1 MARVA
6 FLQLN
11 FYELHG
17 LESLSAALKARGHEV
32 RLFIPGYERKAL
44 RALADYRPD
53 VLGLGLTTVERDEAL
68 QWARAVKE
76 RTGAKVVFGGID
88 PTFFPDI
95 ALDPAVD
102 AVLRGEAEQTLAD
115 LVDRVGRGEDFHDLA
130 GIAYARDGQLVTNPL
145 PPVLHDLDTLPFPD
159 KSLYMSSYRYFRDYP
174 IKFFMAS
181 RGCPHGCSYCANRG
195 LRALYP
201 NPGDYIRF
209 KSPGYFIEEIKA
221 ALKLTTARVIGFNDD
236 LFTHRA
242 KWLREFLPRF
252 KAEVGLPFFC
262 CARIDTL
269 TEEKVR
275 LLAEN
280 GCYTCWYGLE
290 GADPAYRELMLG
302 RKMSNDQIREGVE
315 LLHRHGILA
324 QSYNILNLPG
334 EGFPAALETLRFNQ
348 ELKNDF
354 VVASLFQP
362 FPGTELFAKLLAEGK
377 IEERPHASRTT
388 VSYFAFSPVRQPDTP
403 RVSNLQKFFVLAQ
416 RRPWLTGLV
425 KRLCALPPN
434 PLFDILFLVS
444 FAVQYGRSHRLS
456 AREVVSYNLKHLF
469 TTYIARGRSVPR
481 D

>member
-17 LESLSAALKARGHEV
+17 LEALSAVLKARGHEV
-32 RLFIPGYERKAL
+32 RLFIPGNER
-44 RALADYRPD
+44 RALQTVADWRPD
-53 VLGLGLTTVERDEAL
+53 VVGLGLTTVERQEGL
-68 QWARAVKE
+68 LWARAIKD
-76 RTGAKVVFGGID
+76 RTGARVALGGID
-88 PTFFPDI
+88 PTFFPEV
-95 ALDPAVD
+95 ALDPSVD
-102 AVLRGEAEQTLAD
+102 AVCRGEAETTLAD
-115 LVDRVGRGEDFHDLA
+115 LCDRIGRGEDFHDLPGLA
-130 GIAYARDGQLVTNPL
+130 FARNGQLVTNPIA
-145 PPVLHDLDTLPFPD
+145 PVLCDLDSLPFPD
-159 KSLYMSSYRYFRDYP
+159 KSLYFERYSYFRDYP

-209 KSPGYFIEEIKA
+209 KSPGYLVEEIKQA
-221 ALKLTTARVIGFNDD
+221 FKIAPARVIGFNDD
-236 LFTHRA
+236 LFTHRLA
-242 KWLREFLPRF
+242 WLSEFLPRL
-252 KAEVGLPFFC
+252 KAEVGVPFFC
-262 CARIDTL
+262 NARIDTM
-269 TEEKVR
+269 TEEKAAA
-275 LLAEN
+275 LAAN

-290 GADPAYRELMLG
+290 SADPVLREQMLG
-302 RKMSNDQIREGVE
+302 RRMSNDDIHRGVE
-315 LLHRHGILA
+315 ILHRHGILA

-334 EGFPAALETLRFNQ
+334 EGFDAALRTLEFNR

-362 FPGTELFAKLLAEGK
+362 FPGTELFNKLLAEGR
-377 IEERPHASRTT
+377 IEERPRASRRT

-403 RVSNLQKFFVLAQ
+403 KVSNLQKFFIVGQ
-416 RRPWLTGLV
+416 RFPGLMPLI

-444 FAVQYGRSHRLS
+444 FAMQYGRTHRLN
-456 AREVVSYNLKHLF
+456 AREVVKYNLKHLF